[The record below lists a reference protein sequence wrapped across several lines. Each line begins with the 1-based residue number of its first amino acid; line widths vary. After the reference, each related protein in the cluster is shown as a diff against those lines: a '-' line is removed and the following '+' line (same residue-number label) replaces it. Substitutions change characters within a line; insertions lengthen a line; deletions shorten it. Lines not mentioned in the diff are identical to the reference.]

1 MFLKYIKLLVL
12 NETMILSTVN
22 IKSLTEWFST
32 GGNFPHP
39 QEYLAMFEEI
49 LVVIK
54 QVREVLQRAKHSAMY
69 RTPLLKTRKSN
80 SNVYS
85 ARSVSKY

>member
-1 MFLKYIKLLVL
+1 MFLKYIKLLVV

-32 GGNFPHP
+32 VGNCPHP

-54 QVREVLQRAKHSAMY
+54 QVREV
-69 RTPLLKTRKSN
+69 
-80 SNVYS
+80 
-85 ARSVSKY
+85 